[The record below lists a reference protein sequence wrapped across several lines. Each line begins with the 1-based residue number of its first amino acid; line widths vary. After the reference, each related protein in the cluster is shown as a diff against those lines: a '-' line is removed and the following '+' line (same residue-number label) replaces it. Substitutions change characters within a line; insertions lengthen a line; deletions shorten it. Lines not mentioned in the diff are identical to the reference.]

1 MNPDTDCERV
11 RLQLMSALDGE
22 TDPEVRDPRT
32 DARQHVASCS
42 SCKRWLKDLESMNS
56 RFHAVSY
63 PRPRVDLWAAVDGRI
78 RLPAASATATHR
90 LWLIGA
96 LVIAWRALQLLFD
109 LPWPMLHPLVP
120 VAAAVA
126 ALWQISKDPLAIE
139 TAAPELQKRGV

>member
-1 MNPDTDCERV
+1 MNPGTDCERV

-22 TDPEVRDPRT
+22 TDPDLTDPRAA
-32 DARQHVASCS
+32 ARQHLASCS
-42 SCKRWLKDLESMNS
+42 SCQRWLKDFESMTS
-56 RFHAVSY
+56 RFHAVLY
-63 PRPRVDLWAAVDGRI
+63 PRPQLDLWAAVEERI
-78 RLPAASATATHR
+78 RVPDTSPTSTHR

-120 VAAAVA
+120 LAAAVA
-126 ALWQISKDPLAIE
+126 ALWQISNDPLAIE